1 MPDDRD
7 SFQLLL
13 GEDLSFFN
21 KDANQENLF
30 ALRKQAL
37 EHDDECDCDFC
48 KHLTLLEQ
56 LGLGLG

>member
-1 MPDDRD
+1 MPSDKD

-13 GEDLSFFN
+13 GEDLNYFN
-21 KDANQENLF
+21 KDANQDELF

-48 KHLTLLEQ
+48 QRFTLLKQ
-56 LGLGLG
+56 LGLG